1 MTDNVAVVTKN
12 AYSPGMESHSKRR
25 AIASKIITQLQ
36 HLQSNEETCMDN
48 IPENFWESGA
58 FTNAEHA
65 AEYLQEAIE
74 MLQVAY
80 CLEF

>member
-1 MTDNVAVVTKN
+1 MTANVVAITKSS
-12 AYSPGMESHSKRR
+12 YSPGMGSYSKRR

-36 HLQSNEETCMDN
+36 ELQSNEETCMDN
-48 IPENFWESGA
+48 IPESLWESDA

-65 AEYLQEAIE
+65 AAYLQEAIE
-74 MLQVAY
+74 MLEVAY